1 MDAHTETATVEAPE
15 AEVSNPVDS
24 IPEES
29 SATDVSFLDA
39 IDQAFDSIGKPT
51 EEAQEPV
58 AEEPAKAEE
67 EVAEAVTEEPKVE
80 EAKEEPKEEAKEE
93 PKEEADPIESLTE
106 SIGDDWTPKAAN
118 RFKELKSELK
128 TSRSELDELRQLTK
142 EQTSK
147 LEEMAALVEN
157 KDIDSL
163 QEQLQE
169 YEKKQAFTD
178 LENTEAYV
186 KTITDPIND
195 VLDEAVA
202 ISDHYDVDGD
212 VLIDILAIES
222 AEDQDAALEHHFPEM
237 SARDKARVYRMI
249 ETIDPILDQR
259 QDMIENVD
267 QALQEAEALE
277 EQRSQAALAEK
288 VQLRQNVSRNV
299 VQRVKE
305 KLPFLTGIDDVNL
318 SEIEQK
324 AAELDP
330 TVVHPVDFAYGAVAA
345 ELLPKV
351 VRQYFSSQKEV
362 EALMDKLSEYEEAEP
377 TMSGA
382 PATDSGN
389 VSKANADLSFE
400 DAIAAALG

>member
-58 AEEPAKAEE
+58 AEEPAKTEE

-80 EAKEEPKEEAKEE
+80 EAKEEPKEEVQEE
-93 PKEEADPIESLTE
+93 VDSLESLTE

-147 LEEMAALVEN
+147 LEEMSAMVEN
-157 KDIDSL
+157 KDIEAL
-163 QEQLQE
+163 QEKLAS
-169 YEKKQAFTD
+169 YEQDRAFND
-178 LENTEAYV
+178 LESTEAYQQAV
-186 KTITDPIND
+186 SEPINEI
-195 VLDEAVA
+195 LDAASSVA
-202 ISDHYDVDGD
+202 DHYDVNPDI
-212 VLIDILAIES
+212 LIDILALEN
-222 AEDQDAALEHHFPEM
+222 AEDQDTALEEYFPNM
-237 SARDKARVYRMI
+237 STRDKAKIYRMI
-249 ETIDPILDQR
+249 EDIDPILKQR
-259 QDMIENVD
+259 EEMFENIDV
-267 QALQEAEALE
+267 ALNEAKALE
-277 EQRSQAALAEK
+277 EERQKADLAER
-288 VQLRQNVSRNV
+288 VQLRQNVTKNV
-299 VQRVKE
+299 VNRVKE
-305 KLPFLTGIDDVNL
+305 KLPFLSGLDDVNL
-318 SEIEQK
+318 SEIQEK

-345 ELLPKV
+345 ELLPKI

-382 PATDSGN
+382 PATDGSN
-389 VSKANADLSFE
+389 VSKANANLSFE
-400 DAIAAALG
+400 EAIAAALG

>member
-51 EEAQEPV
+51 EQAQEPV
-58 AEEPAKAEE
+58 AEEPAKTEE

-80 EAKEEPKEEAKEE
+80 EAKEEPKEEVQEE
-93 PKEEADPIESLTE
+93 VDSLESLTE

-147 LEEMAALVEN
+147 LEEMSAMVEN
-157 KDIDSL
+157 KDIEAL
-163 QEQLQE
+163 QEKLAS
-169 YEKKQAFTD
+169 YEQDRAFND
-178 LENTEAYV
+178 LESTEAYQQAV
-186 KTITDPIND
+186 SEPINEI
-195 VLDEAVA
+195 LDAASSVA
-202 ISDHYDVDGD
+202 DHYDVNPDI
-212 VLIDILAIES
+212 LIDILALEN
-222 AEDQDAALEHHFPEM
+222 AEDQDTALEEYFPNM
-237 SARDKARVYRMI
+237 STRDKAKIYRMI
-249 ETIDPILDQR
+249 EDIDPILKQR
-259 QDMIENVD
+259 EEMFENIDV
-267 QALQEAEALE
+267 ALNEAKALE
-277 EQRSQAALAEK
+277 EERQKADLAER
-288 VQLRQNVSRNV
+288 VQLRQNVTKNV
-299 VQRVKE
+299 VNRVKE
-305 KLPFLTGIDDVNL
+305 KLPFLSGLDDVNL
-318 SEIEQK
+318 SEIQEK

-345 ELLPKV
+345 ELLPKI

-382 PATDSGN
+382 PATDGSN
-389 VSKANADLSFE
+389 VSKANANLSFE
-400 DAIAAALG
+400 EAIAAALG

>member
-29 SATDVSFLDA
+29 STNDVSFLDA

-51 EEAQEPV
+51 EETQEPV

-80 EAKEEPKEEAKEE
+80 EAKEEPKEEVQEE
-93 PKEEADPIESLTE
+93 VDSLESLTE

-147 LEEMAALVEN
+147 LEEMSAMVEN
-157 KDIDSL
+157 RDIESL
-163 QEQLQE
+163 QEKLAS
-169 YEKKQAFTD
+169 YEQDRAFND
-178 LENTEAYV
+178 LESTEAYQKAV
-186 KTITDPIND
+186 SEPINEI
-195 VLDEAVA
+195 LDAASSVA
-202 ISDHYDVDGD
+202 DHYDVNPDI
-212 VLIDILAIES
+212 LIDILALEN
-222 AEDQDAALEHHFPEM
+222 AEDQDTALEEYFPNM
-237 SARDKARVYRMI
+237 STRDKAKIYRMI
-249 ETIDPILDQR
+249 EDIDPILKQR
-259 QDMIENVD
+259 EEMFENID
-267 QALQEAEALE
+267 IALNEAKALE
-277 EQRSQAALAEK
+277 EERQKADLAER
-288 VQLRQNVSRNV
+288 VQLRQNVTKNV
-299 VQRVKE
+299 VNRVKE
-305 KLPFLTGIDDVNL
+305 KLPFLSGLDDVNL
-318 SEIEQK
+318 SEIQEK
-324 AAELDP
+324 ASELDP

-345 ELLPKV
+345 ELLPKI

-362 EALMDKLSEYEEAEP
+362 ETLMNKLAEYEEAEP

-382 PATDSGN
+382 PATDGRN

>member
-29 SATDVSFLDA
+29 SSTDVSFLDA

-58 AEEPAKAEE
+58 AEEPAKTEE

-93 PKEEADPIESLTE
+93 SQEEVDSLESLTE

-147 LEEMAALVEN
+147 LEEMSAMVEN
-157 KDIDSL
+157 KDIEAL
-163 QEQLQE
+163 QEKLAS
-169 YEKKQAFTD
+169 YEQDRAFND
-178 LENTEAYV
+178 LESTEAYQQAV
-186 KTITDPIND
+186 SEPINEI
-195 VLDEAVA
+195 LDAASSVA
-202 ISDHYDVDGD
+202 DHYDVNPDI
-212 VLIDILAIES
+212 LIDILALEN
-222 AEDQDAALEHHFPEM
+222 AEDQDTALEEYFPNM
-237 SARDKARVYRMI
+237 STRDKAKIYRMI
-249 ETIDPILDQR
+249 EDIDPILKQR
-259 QDMIENVD
+259 EEMFENIDV
-267 QALQEAEALE
+267 ALNEAKALE
-277 EQRSQAALAEK
+277 EERQKADLAER
-288 VQLRQNVSRNV
+288 VQLRQNVTKNV
-299 VQRVKE
+299 VNRVKE
-305 KLPFLTGIDDVNL
+305 KLPFLSGLDDVNL
-318 SEIEQK
+318 SEIQEK

-345 ELLPKV
+345 ELLPKI

-382 PATDSGN
+382 PATDGSN